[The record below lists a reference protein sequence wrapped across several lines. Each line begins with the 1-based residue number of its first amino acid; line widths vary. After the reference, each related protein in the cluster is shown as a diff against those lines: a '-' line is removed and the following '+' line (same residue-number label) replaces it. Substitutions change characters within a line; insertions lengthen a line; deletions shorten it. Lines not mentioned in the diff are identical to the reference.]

1 DSHMYYKS
9 SFYPEV
15 SRTWKEYWLDLTK
28 DPESHTVLPGAHRK
42 MATIYVTF
50 DFPFYGHIV
59 NNVTIATGGFLYMGD
74 YLQDYLNA
82 LAAKQYAAPLLA
94 DFDTMSNPN
103 SSIRYKDNG
112 TALTVQWDQV
122 VIHKRTDLGSFTFQ
136 LILKNTGD
144 VLFVYKDVPVNIRDI
159 NDNKHPVRVGLYDA
173 YTIEKTLFYEY
184 STGEEYEDAYTVD
197 PDRHMKSFNGT
208 DIGITNPTED
218 SHMYYNSSFYPEV
231 SGTWKEYW
239 LDLKKDP
246 ESHTVLPGA
255 HRKTA
260 TIYVTF
266 DFPFYG
272 HIVNNVTIATG
283 GFLYMGDYLQDYLNA
298 LAAKQYAAPLLAD
311 FDTMSNPN
319 SSIRYKDNGTALTV
333 HWDQVVMHKR
343 TDLGS
348 FTFQLILKNTG
359 EVLFVYKDVP
369 VNITDI
375 SDDKHPV
382 RVGLYDAYIIEKTLF
397 SIITDDELLTLSNI
411 LLYLDEKNPFAT
423 PLISLQGKTRSGSQE
438 DLARQPLF
446 GPQTAS
452 EAVVSG
458 TSRLIKDL
466 YDNYSPEVNNNEQVT
481 QQHLNEEEAFF
492 QAVLATE
499 PMKRVVALLQSR
511 GLLPTNNRNLESILR
526 TLWFERFSRSRGSLG
541 SSGFEHIFL
550 GEVKNAEP
558 SGFHSWLYFKQQ
570 EEVGSL
576 DYLGFIRSAKLSG
589 KASLL
594 ELPLKWKGMY
604 KPVNSMFVGT
614 SPELEMALYTLC
626 FYARPEAKCP
636 MNGNSVK
643 FFIQTYP
650 FKSRGKVYLGTAYP
664 TFR

>member
-1 DSHMYYKS
+1 MVDASAI
-9 SFYPEV
+9 V
-15 SRTWKEYWLDLTK
+15 
-28 DPESHTVLPGAHRK
+28 
-42 MATIYVTF
+42 ATIASIAHFIILTYSVSPGIGQVFEVAAANAFTGVQEAGGVTEEVIVARAAGSVDRARSNSGLPNRVF
-50 DFPFYGHIV
+50 SRSCKGKCGTSSPIPGLPCQCHNECVQAGNCCQDFNEHCHSCKNRCGNRFEARSSCQCNSRCHLTRDCCP
-59 NNVTIATGGFLYMGD
+59 
-74 YLQDYLNA
+74 
-82 LAAKQYAAPLLA
+82 
-94 DFDTMSNPN
+94 DFNRVC
-103 SSIRYKDNG
+103 SSIAG
-112 TALTVQWDQV
+112 TRPTQRPVFTTT
-122 VIHKRTDLGSFTFQ
+122 KRTT
-136 LILKNTGD
+136 
-144 VLFVYKDVPVNIRDI
+144 
-159 NDNKHPVRVGLYDA
+159 
-173 YTIEKTLFYEY
+173 
-184 STGEEYEDAYTVD
+184 
-197 PDRHMKSFNGT
+197 
-208 DIGITNPTED
+208 
-218 SHMYYNSSFYPEV
+218 
-231 SGTWKEYW
+231 
-239 LDLKKDP
+239 
-246 ESHTVLPGA
+246 
-255 HRKTA
+255 
-260 TIYVTF
+260 
-266 DFPFYG
+266 
-272 HIVNNVTIATG
+272 
-283 GFLYMGDYLQDYLNA
+283 
-298 LAAKQYAAPLLAD
+298 
-311 FDTMSNPN
+311 
-319 SSIRYKDNGTALTV
+319 
-333 HWDQVVMHKR
+333 
-343 TDLGS
+343 
-348 FTFQLILKNTG
+348 
-359 EVLFVYKDVP
+359 
-369 VNITDI
+369 
-375 SDDKHPV
+375 
-382 RVGLYDAYIIEKTLF
+382 
-397 SIITDDELLTLSNI
+397 SIITDDELLTLSNT
-411 LLYLDEKNPFAT
+411 LLQLDERNPFAT

-492 QAVLATE
+492 QVVLATE
-499 PMKRVVALLQSR
+499 PMKRVVTLLQSR

-558 SGFHSWLYFKQQ
+558 SGFHSWLYFKHQ
-570 EEVGSL
+570 EEAGSL